1 MTNLL
6 DDEKGSQ
13 NAEVWAQNDHD
24 PGDLLNMGVKRIKY
38 TIGPKIETSFHCN
51 LNISPYGQYLRK
63 IILNLGEISL
73 NLGVHLQE

>member
-1 MTNLL
+1 
-6 DDEKGSQ
+6 
-13 NAEVWAQNDHD
+13 
-24 PGDLLNMGVKRIKY
+24 MGVRRIKY

-63 IILNLGEISL
+63 ITLNFRKITLNFRKIILNLGEISL